1 LLSDLLFWF
10 VGAPAWAVGG
20 AFSARQAV
28 AVAERHYLRL
38 AHEAWEE
45 DQRNRPQDKMDS
57 DDWIGASVFAG
68 LAFVAFPAV
77 AVYWVIKRLCRP
89 FKRPAQAF
97 FTPPIQKAH
106 EQHVERLDAQK
117 ELIMSTAR
125 TYDTVKREWEPDD
138 AEKTAMVHQLQ
149 ETIKQQM
156 SELMRMTNPNTPS
169 GHDTDYLDRV
179 KFEVKELTA

>member
-1 LLSDLLFWF
+1 
-10 VGAPAWAVGG
+10 
-20 AFSARQAV
+20 
-28 AVAERHYLRL
+28 
-38 AHEAWEE
+38 
-45 DQRNRPQDKMDS
+45 
-57 DDWIGASVFAG
+57 
-68 LAFVAFPAV
+68 
-77 AVYWVIKRLCRP
+77 
-89 FKRPAQAF
+89 
-97 FTPPIQKAH
+97 
-106 EQHVERLDAQK
+106 VERLDAQK